1 MTDGL
6 TPPSFLAIHDQVP
19 ATLRDVIVEAEG
31 CQQHKFVTGG
41 TACARRALDMLLALA
56 RADGD
61 TYQRRVQSLH
71 EKHGVPQT
79 VTALLAQCAEATAR
93 EGAKLPANVLELFL
107 ATLKAAIYELYVIGP
122 ERVERLQYLRRLAES
137 AGAKAAPASGGR
149 SSGADE
155 TADLHASA

>member
-1 MTDGL
+1 MTDGSSL
-6 TPPSFLAIHDQVP
+6 ASPSFLALHDQVP
-19 ATLRDVIVEAEG
+19 AALRDVLVEAEG
-31 CQQHKFVTGG
+31 CQQHRFVTGG
-41 TACARRALDMLLALA
+41 TACARRALDMLLAMA

-71 EKHGVPQT
+71 EKHSVPQT

-93 EGAKLPANVLELFL
+93 EGAKLPATVLELFL

-137 AGAKAAPASGGR
+137 AGAKAAPAGSGR
-149 SSGADE
+149 SDDAGDPA
-155 TADLHASA
+155 HAA